1 MRTTITLDPDTVTL
15 LQKEISRRRV
25 SFKRAVNEAIR
36 RGLSNH
42 PRPAEGLVEVLPFRS
57 AYQPGVDRLRLQQ
70 LADELEIEEAAGR
83 GDGQS

>member
-1 MRTTITLDPDTVTL
+1 MRTTITLDPDTVNL
-15 LQKEISRRRV
+15 LQKEISRSRV
-25 SFKRAVNEAIR
+25 SFKRAVNDAIR
-36 RGLSNH
+36 RGLSGQPH
-42 PRPAEGLVEVLPFRS
+42 PAETSVEMLPFRS